1 METMKTMKI
10 FLIFIIFITFGCN
23 EIKTDVQNKTSDV
36 QNKMSNSSLY
46 QQAMEIAM
54 YPTESKVYK
63 NLTQIIPENKDLIR
77 KKIDGENYILVATW
91 GPWTQKTGPVSM
103 DTFFETYKDSTYF
116 NSGDPNFNPIW
127 VTVAPELLK
136 RMKKEKYENADL
148 RLAQLFGM
156 PPNTKGKYFVE
167 FWVKPGDLFRPCP
180 DNEITDRQCDVCLSK
195 KTDSSYVA
203 WINNQRINSYYQ
215 CDLNNEYP
223 WTQLGY
229 TFDWN
234 PENKSNI
241 GLSEFVV
248 RKNSNMVVNAVYTT
262 EEYLNKD
269 INTK

>member
-1 METMKTMKI
+1 MKI

-127 VTVAPELLK
+127 VTAAPELLK

-180 DNEITDRQCDVCLSK
+180 DNEITDSQCDVYLRK
-195 KTDSSYVA
+195 LIPHTLLGLIIKELTA
-203 WINNQRINSYYQ
+203 IINVI
-215 CDLNNEYP
+215 
-223 WTQLGY
+223 
-229 TFDWN
+229 
-234 PENKSNI
+234 
-241 GLSEFVV
+241 
-248 RKNSNMVVNAVYTT
+248 
-262 EEYLNKD
+262 
-269 INTK
+269 